1 MGNMIS
7 KTIDLTG
14 AEKAYLTFDHWRETK
29 ASNDWSYVYISTDG
43 NNWDLVYSNNSD
55 ISPWENVNLNIS
67 SYVGNESIRIRFC
80 FDIDQYSAYDYR
92 GWLVDDICVYIE

>member
-1 MGNMIS
+1 MP
-7 KTIDLTG
+7 K
-14 AEKAYLTFDHWRETK
+14 F
-29 ASNDWSYVYISTDG
+29 YVYISTDG